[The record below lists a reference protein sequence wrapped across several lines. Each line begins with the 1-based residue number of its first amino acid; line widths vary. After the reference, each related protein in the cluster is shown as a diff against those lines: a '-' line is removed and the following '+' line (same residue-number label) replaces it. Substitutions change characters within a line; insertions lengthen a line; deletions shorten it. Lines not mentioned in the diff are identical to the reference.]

1 MDEMMN
7 EHKVKVRFA
16 DFQNDADASSSKTPE
31 AIDMLEMYNNYYDD
45 MQQENQL
52 PSSPSKMSYR
62 LGEYDNQILHE
73 ADLPS
78 GFEVNRTD
86 FGSYMHEVFEA
97 AVNHKLDDYTLAVN
111 KLDDDVVIELNE
123 VEQDYAVILFNRFL
137 SYIDL
142 NAEYL
147 TEHTVKGVVNNI
159 LYEGSADLIELH
171 DDETFT
177 VIDYK
182 NYKSL
187 SEEDIQAHLT
197 QCRIYATAYA
207 KQTGK
212 TVREI
217 KVHYPMQDL
226 TESETYIG

>member
-1 MDEMMN
+1 MDEIMN

-31 AIDMLEMYNNYYDD
+31 AQDMLEMLNNYYDD

-62 LGEYDNQILHE
+62 LGEYDNQILHT
-73 ADLPS
+73 ADLPA
-78 GFEVNRTD
+78 GFEVNRTQ

-97 AVNHKLDDYTLAVN
+97 AVNHKLSDYTLAKN

-123 VEQDYAVILFNRFL
+123 VEELYAVTLFNRFL
-137 SYIDL
+137 GYIDL
-142 NAEYL
+142 SAEYL
-147 TEHTVKGVVNNI
+147 TEHTVKGEVNYI

-187 SEEDIQAHLT
+187 SEEDIQGHLT

>member
-78 GFEVNRTD
+78 GFEVDRTE
-86 FGSYMHEVFEA
+86 FG
-97 AVNHKLDDYTLAVN
+97 
-111 KLDDDVVIELNE
+111 
-123 VEQDYAVILFNRFL
+123 L
-137 SYIDL
+137 S
-142 NAEYL
+142 
-147 TEHTVKGVVNNI
+147 
-159 LYEGSADLIELH
+159 LIH
-171 DDETFT
+171 
-177 VIDYK
+177 I
-182 NYKSL
+182 
-187 SEEDIQAHLT
+187 
-197 QCRIYATAYA
+197 
-207 KQTGK
+207 
-212 TVREI
+212 
-217 KVHYPMQDL
+217 
-226 TESETYIG
+226 